1 MFRKM
6 SLRVKLIIAF
16 LCVGIIPF
24 AVIAIV
30 SLVTASSALHDQAFA
45 QMQSMRDVKKNQLI
59 HYLETIKNQVIT
71 FSEGKEIIEA
81 MEQLSEGYANFAGEN
96 EIGAQE
102 ISDLKQQLRSYYQND
117 FSDAFQ
123 KQNDGRSPDINPIMN
138 KLDDDAVALQY
149 YYIRA
154 NVSPLGSK
162 DEMAKA
168 SDNSEYS
175 RAHAEFHP
183 VIRDFLK
190 KFGYYDIFLVHPE
203 TGKIVYS
210 VFKELDFA
218 TSLKTG
224 PYADTNLA
232 KAFNLANSSASADS
246 VVFTDLEQYFPS
258 YEAPAGFVASP
269 IFYHEKKIG
278 VLIFQFPMDNINSI
292 MGERS
297 GMGKSGETYLI
308 GSDMLMRSDSF
319 LDPVNHSV
327 AASFRH
333 PEKGKVDTQA
343 AREVLGGSTDEKIII
358 DYNGNPVLSA
368 FAPVE
373 FEGLRWAILAE
384 IDKSEAFAA
393 IKTLQHTALLVAV
406 LGLIAIVITAVLI
419 ARSIVQPVR
428 VVVNSLTELSSG
440 EGDLTTRLPVEREDE
455 IGRLAMRFNEFM
467 EKLHSM
473 ILNISQGVETLSSSS
488 SQMASISEQMSS
500 SSADTSE
507 KANSVAAAA
516 EEMTTNMDSVSASME
531 QSSSNLNTV
540 SSAAEE
546 MNSTINEIARNSEN
560 AREIVVS
567 AVEKADASTKMMDEL
582 SQAAKGIGQ
591 VVETIT
597 DISEQVNLLS
607 LNATIEAARAGEA
620 GKGFAVVANEI
631 KDLAHQTSNASND
644 IKVKIDDIQKSSSFT
659 VAGMDEIKSVI
670 SEVKDIVSSIATA
683 IEEQSSAT
691 REISENIAQAS
702 SGIEEVNI
710 NVNQSSSAIGEI
722 TRDITG
728 VNESSGDMADK
739 SGQVRESA
747 ENLSQLASQ
756 LREMVGRFKL

>member
-24 AVIAIV
+24 AVIAVI
-30 SLVTASSALHDQAFA
+30 SLVTASSALHDKAFD
-45 QMQSMRDVKKNQLI
+45 QMKSMRDVKKGQVL
-59 HYLETIKNQVIT
+59 HYLETIKNQAIT
-71 FSEGKEIIEA
+71 FSEGKEVIEA
-81 MEQLSEGYANFAGEN
+81 MEKLSEGYDHFVSEN
-96 EIGAQE
+96 EIEAQD
-102 ISDLKQQLRSYYQND
+102 IPDLKAQLRSYYQND
-117 FSDAFQ
+117 FSNAF
-123 KQNDGRSPDINPIMN
+123 KKENDGRSPDINLVIN

-149 YYIRA
+149 YYIKA
-154 NVSPLGSK
+154 NANPLGSK
-162 DEMAKA
+162 DEMIKA

-175 RAHAEFHP
+175 SVHAEYHP
-183 VIRDFLK
+183 VIRDYLK

-224 PYADTNLA
+224 PYADTNLGE
-232 KAFNLANSSASADS
+232 AFRLANSSASPDS
-246 VVFTDLEQYFPS
+246 VVFMDFKQYFPS

-269 IFYHEKKIG
+269 IFEEGEKIG
-278 VLIFQFPMDNINSI
+278 VLIFQFPINGINRI

-297 GMGKSGETYLI
+297 GMGESGETYLV

-319 LDPVNHSV
+319 LDQTYHTV

-333 PEKGKVDTQA
+333 PEKGKVDTDA
-343 AREVLGGSTDEKIII
+343 SREALGGSTNQKIVM

-368 FAPVE
+368 FTPIE
-373 FEGLRWAILAE
+373 FEGLHWALLAE
-384 IDKSEAFAA
+384 IDKAEAFAA
-393 IKTLQHTALLVAV
+393 VTTLQHTALLVFII
-406 LGLIAIVITAVLI
+406 GFIAIIITAVLV
-419 ARSIVQPVR
+419 ARSIVLPVR

-440 EGDLTTRLPVEREDE
+440 EGDLTARLPVEREDE
-455 IGRLAMRFNEFM
+455 IGQLAMRFNEFM
-467 EKLHSM
+467 DKLHSM
-473 ILNISQGVETLSSSS
+473 IQNISQGVGTLSSSS
-488 SQMASISEQMSS
+488 SQMSSISEQMSK

-507 KANSVAAAA
+507 KAKSVAAAA
-516 EEMTTNMDSVSASME
+516 EEMAANMDSVSVSME
-531 QSSSNLNTV
+531 QSSSNFNSV

-560 AREIVVS
+560 ARDIVVN
-567 AVEKADASTKMMDEL
+567 AVEKADASTRMMDEL

-631 KDLAHQTSNASND
+631 KDLAHQTSEASND
-644 IKVKIDDIQKSSSFT
+644 IKDRINDIQKSSSFT
-659 VAGMDEIKSVI
+659 VSGMEEIKGVI

-702 SGIEEVNI
+702 SGVEEVNL
-710 NVNQSSSAIGEI
+710 NVGQSSTVVAEI
-722 TRDITG
+722 TRDITT
-728 VNESSGDMADK
+728 VNASSGDIAEK

-747 ENLSQLASQ
+747 QNLSQLASQ
-756 LREMVGRFKL
+756 LKEMVGRFKL